1 MTNSA
6 NPIAITNGRGSS
18 MVQRVAHRGGSHLAP
33 ENTMAAFRTAL
44 TLPIDAIECDVQMSR
59 DGRAIVFH
67 DYTVERLTDGEGNI
81 IDLDFATLRS
91 LNAAAHFRDGWPQ
104 TQKIPTLQEVLK
116 FAKGRTFVYIEIKF
130 GKRDGAYER
139 YPNIAETVVQEIR
152 AANMLDKVLIIS
164 FDWPILMQMKSLEPL
179 LQTGAI
185 VSRSQWKPEIAD
197 TQDIEQAAEML
208 VSQLAQLGV
217 NWINL
222 DSELFSEMMLA
233 AVHRHGLKLGL
244 WTVNTLEEM
253 QRFAD
258 AGVDSLTS
266 DRPDLFAQLR
276 ER

>member
-1 MTNSA
+1 
-6 NPIAITNGRGSS
+6 

-59 DGRAIVFH
+59 DGHAIVFH

-81 IDLDFATLRS
+81 LDLDFATLRS
-91 LNAAAHFRDGWPQ
+91 FNAAAHFREGWPQ

-130 GKRDGAYER
+130 GKRDSVYER
-139 YPNIAETVVQEIR
+139 YPTIAETVVQEIR
-152 AANMLDKVLIIS
+152 AANMLDRVLIIS
-164 FDWPILMQMKSLEPL
+164 FDWPILMQIKSLEPL

-185 VSRSQWKPEIAD
+185 VSSSQWEPDK
-197 TQDIEQAAEML
+197 TQDKEQAAETL
-208 VSQLAQLGV
+208 VSQLAMLNV
-217 NWINL
+217 DWINL
-222 DSELFSEMMLA
+222 DSNLFSEAILA